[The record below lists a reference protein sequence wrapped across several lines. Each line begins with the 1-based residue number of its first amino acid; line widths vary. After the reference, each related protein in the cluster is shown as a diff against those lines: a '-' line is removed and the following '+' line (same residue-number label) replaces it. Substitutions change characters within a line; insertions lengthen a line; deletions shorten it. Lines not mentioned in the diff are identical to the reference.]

1 MLLKWKP
8 DAKSC
13 SKSHLDFKQPLL
25 IPFSL
30 FTHEEGEVEEA
41 EDVFGARGAAV
52 GHHDEVE
59 VPLVGCD
66 QVLPVVTSCY
76 Q

>member
-1 MLLKWKP
+1 M
-8 DAKSC
+8 
-13 SKSHLDFKQPLL
+13 SKYVTFISGNLRGNHAPNPISTLNSPFL
-25 IPFSL
+25 ISFSL

-59 VPLVGCD
+59 VPLVGCA
-66 QVLPVVTSCY
+66 QV
-76 Q
+76 